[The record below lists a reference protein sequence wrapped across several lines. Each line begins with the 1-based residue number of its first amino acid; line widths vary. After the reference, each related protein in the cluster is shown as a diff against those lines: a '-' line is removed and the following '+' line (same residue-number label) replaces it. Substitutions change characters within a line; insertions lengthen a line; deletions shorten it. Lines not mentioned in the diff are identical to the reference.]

1 MKLRNLIFGFI
12 VIFSSLSNSQWIKIT
27 NDLPNFIVSSQIDAI
42 DNFAFVNVV
51 WIDTPS
57 VNYFNDYFRTSD
69 YGLSWVKL
77 NSFLSNVGVN
87 DISVIDKYHY
97 WMATTDAKILATS
110 DGGITWDEQF
120 YEPTLTEFIN
130 YIEMFDLD
138 NGIVMADALADSLP
152 PVFLKTTDGGN
163 NWTSVND
170 SVLGWASCNVWR
182 HIDFID
188 QNNGYFY
195 SCFAQ
200 RKLYKTSNGG
210 YNWNETNYSGQI
222 DVLKFYDENYG
233 IACKNMDF
241 QNHKASVTTDGG
253 ITWNDYQI
261 PANKWGS
268 DFEFLPGNPNKIWF
282 LDYEKL
288 LFSSDSGKTWIE
300 QPMPTETLEGRDM
313 IFVDDHH
320 GWIASDNGL
329 YFTQHGNQVTGIK
342 NQKFVL
348 PDKFELKQNYPNP
361 FNPSTKI
368 EYTIPQSEFV
378 ILQIFDVLGR
388 EITTLVKEEKP
399 AGTYEVEFN
408 ATDLSGGIY
417 FYKIHIGNYNNIK
430 KMILIK

>member
-12 VIFSSLSNSQWIKIT
+12 VIFSSLSNSQWVKIT
-27 NDLPNFIVSSQIDAI
+27 NGLPNFIVSSGIEAI

-57 VNYFNDYFRTSD
+57 ANYYSDFFRTTD
-69 YGLSWVKL
+69 YGLSWGKL
-77 NSFLSNVGVN
+77 NSFLSNVFVN
-87 DISVIDKYHY
+87 DISVIDEYHY
-97 WMATTDAKILATS
+97 WIATTDYKILATS

-120 YEPTLTEFIN
+120 YEPTLTDFIN

-152 PVFLKTTDGGN
+152 PVFLKTTDGGD
-163 NWTSVND
+163 NWISVND
-170 SVLGWASCNVWR
+170 SVIGHISCNEWR
-182 HIDFID
+182 DIDFVD

-195 SCFAQ
+195 SCLASQTVF
-200 RKLYKTSNGG
+200 KTTNGG
-210 YNWNETNYSGQI
+210 YNWNETNYSGPI

-233 IACKNMDF
+233 IAG
-241 QNHKASVTTDGG
+241 NHKVFVTTDGG
-253 ITWNDYQI
+253 ITWNDYQT
-261 PANKWGS
+261 PANRWGS
-268 DFEFLPGNPNKIWF
+268 DFEFLPGNPDKIWF

-320 GWIASDNGL
+320 GWIASDNGI
-329 YFTQHGNQVTGIK
+329 YFTEHGNQVMGIK
-342 NQKFVL
+342 DQKFVL

-368 EYTIPQSEFV
+368 QYQVVGNFYVYLKIY
-378 ILQIFDVLGR
+378 DVLGN
-388 EITTLVKEEKP
+388 EVETLVNEEKP
-399 AGTYEVEFN
+399 AGVYEVEFDGSN
-408 ATDLSGGIY
+408 LSSGIY
-417 FYKIHIGNYNNIK
+417 FYQLKAGNFVETR
-430 KMILIK
+430 KMILLR